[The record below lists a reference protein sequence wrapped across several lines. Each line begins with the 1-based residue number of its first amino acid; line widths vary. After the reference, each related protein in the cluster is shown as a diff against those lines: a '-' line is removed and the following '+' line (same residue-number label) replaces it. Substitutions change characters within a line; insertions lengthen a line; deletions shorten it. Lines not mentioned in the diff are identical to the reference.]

1 MPKTIFD
8 KHAKPKRPAPDYLKA
23 LILERMHTLKV
34 SNAQMAEATGMSYNT
49 WCHRKLLPTSKWEFG
64 ELVKAAAFLG
74 IEPEDF
80 RAAIRYTPC

>member
-34 SNAQMAEATGMSYNT
+34 SNAQMVEAM
-49 WCHRKLLPTSKWEFG
+49 
-64 ELVKAAAFLG
+64 A
-74 IEPEDF
+74 
-80 RAAIRYTPC
+80 

>member
-23 LILERMHTLKV
+23 LILERVQALDV
-34 SNAQMAEATGMSYNT
+34 SNAEMAGALGVSLGT
-49 WCHRKLLPTSKWEFG
+49 WRARRMCPTSKWELG
-64 ELVKAAAFLG
+64 ELVKAAVHLG

-80 RAAIRYTPC
+80 RAAIRYPA